1 MKIFSIVG
9 WSGSGKTTL
18 ITRLIGHFKAR
29 GRRVIAVKSTH
40 AGYGVQPDGKDT
52 ARFLQAGAEE
62 AYLLAGK
69 ELLRMTY
76 QAEPDELLAELGSRL
91 GQDDIVLM
99 EGLTCPGIPIIEV
112 EPAQGTAALKTG
124 PEELTA
130 LVGISSGAAGRPYFH
145 PDRIADI
152 AAFMEEHHEH

>member
-1 MKIFSIVG
+1 MRIFSIVG

-69 ELLRMTY
+69 ELLRMTSL
-76 QAEPDELLAELGSRL
+76 AEPEDLLSELGSRL

-99 EGLTCPGIPIIEV
+99 EGLTRPGIPIIEV
-112 EPAQGTAALKTG
+112 EAPQGGAALKTG
-124 PEELTA
+124 PEELAA
-130 LVGISSGAAGRPYFH
+130 LVGISAGTAGRPRFH

-152 AAFMEEHHEH
+152 AAFMEEHHER

>member
-29 GRRVIAVKSTH
+29 GRRVVAVKSTH
-40 AGYGVQPDGKDT
+40 AGYGVQPEGKDT

-62 AYLLAGK
+62 AYLLAGR
-69 ELLRMTY
+69 ELLRMTSL
-76 QAEPDELLAELGSRL
+76 AEPEELLAELAARL

-99 EGLTCPGIPIIEV
+99 EGLTRPGIPIIEV
-112 EPAQGTAALKTG
+112 EPPQGANALKTG
-124 PEELTA
+124 SEELAA
-130 LVGISSGAAGRPYFH
+130 LVGTAHGAAGRPRFH

-152 AAFMEEHHEH
+152 ATFMEEHHER

>member
-9 WSGSGKTTL
+9 WSGSGKTSL
-18 ITRLIGHFKAR
+18 ITRLIGHFNAR

-62 AYLLAGK
+62 AYLLAGT
-69 ELLRMTY
+69 ELLRMTRLTD
-76 QAEPDELLAELGSRL
+76 PDELLAELGSRL
-91 GQDDIVLM
+91 GQNDIVLM
-99 EGLTCPGIPIIEV
+99 EGLTRPGIPVIEV
-112 EPAQGTAALKTG
+112 ESPQDGQAPKTG
-124 PEELTA
+124 PEERAA
-130 LVGISSGAAGRPYFH
+130 LVGISAGAAGRPRFH

>member
-1 MKIFSIVG
+1 MRIFSIVG

-69 ELLRMTY
+69 ELLRMTHL
-76 QAEPDELLAELGSRL
+76 AEPDELLAELDSRL
-91 GQDDIVLM
+91 GQDDLVLM
-99 EGLTCPGIPIIEV
+99 EGLTRPGIPIIEV
-112 EPAQGTAALKTG
+112 EAPQGTAALKTG
-124 PEELTA
+124 PEELAA
-130 LVGISSGAAGRPYFH
+130 LVGISAGTAGRPRFH